1 MAATSNEG
9 ASGDASTGEPSSGSS
24 ASAPRGRL
32 AILVGG
38 GPAPGINAVISA
50 AAIEALNE
58 GFEVVGVQDGFR
70 NLVRRDISKV
80 RPLTI
85 DDVSRVHLQGGSV
98 LGTSREN
105 PTKSPEATRAVIE
118 TLLAAGVTHLVT
130 IGGDDTAL
138 SARHVSE
145 SSAGAIH
152 SVHVPKTIDNDLP
165 LPPHIPTFGFQTA
178 RHVGVAL
185 VRNLMED
192 ARSTR
197 RWYVVVAMG
206 RKAGHLALGIGK
218 AAGATLTVI
227 GEEFGNSYVPFSGIC
242 DIVEGA
248 IIKRRAMGRHFG
260 VAVLAEG
267 LIEKLDP
274 AELADL
280 QDVER
285 DEHGHIRFAEVDLA
299 RKVKA
304 EVQGRL
310 SQRGIRV
317 TLTSKNVGY
326 ELRCADPIPFDAEY
340 CRDLGYAAIRFLMSG
355 GSGAM
360 VSIQGGRLVPILF
373 DDLREPETGKTKV
386 RLVDTAAEGYRVARA
401 YMIRLEAED
410 FEHAAWVDKLA
421 EAAHLTAGEFR
432 QRFEHLAN
440 GVPTQ

>member
-1 MAATSNEG
+1 
-9 ASGDASTGEPSSGSS
+9 
-24 ASAPRGRL
+24 
-32 AILVGG
+32 
-38 GPAPGINAVISA
+38 
-50 AAIEALNE
+50 
-58 GFEVVGVQDGFR
+58 
-70 NLVRRDISKV
+70 
-80 RPLTI
+80 
-85 DDVSRVHLQGGSV
+85 
-98 LGTSREN
+98 
-105 PTKSPEATRAVIE
+105 
-118 TLLAAGVTHLVT
+118 
-130 IGGDDTAL
+130 
-138 SARHVSE
+138 
-145 SSAGAIH
+145 
-152 SVHVPKTIDNDLP
+152 VHVPKTIDNDLP
-165 LPPHIPTFGFQTA
+165 LPPHVPTFGFQTA
-178 RHVGVAL
+178 RHVGVAI

-227 GEEFGNSYVPFSGIC
+227 GEEFPQKYVSFSAIC

-248 IIKRRAMGRHFG
+248 IVKRRAMGRHFG
-260 VAVLAEG
+260 LVVLAEG

-310 SQRGIRV
+310 SGRGIRV
-317 TLTSKNVGY
+317 TITHKNVGY

-340 CRDLGYAAIRFLMSG
+340 CRDLGYSAIRFLLSG

-360 VSIQGGRLVPILF
+360 VSIQGGRLVPISF
-373 DDLREPETGKTKV
+373 DELREPATGKTKV
-386 RLVDTAAEGYRVARA
+386 RLVDTGAEGYRVARA

-432 QRFEHLAN
+432 QRFEHLAG
-440 GVPTQ
+440 GVPASF

>member
-1 MAATSNEG
+1 MA
-9 ASGDASTGEPSSGSS
+9 SSK
-24 ASAPRGRL
+24 RL

-50 AAIEALNE
+50 ATIEAVNQ
-58 GFEVVGVQDGFR
+58 GFDVIGIRDGFKR
-70 NLVRRDISKV
+70 LVRRDPTAL

-85 DDVSRVHLQGGSV
+85 DDVSRVHLLGGSI

-105 PTKSPEATRAVIE
+105 PTRSEAATRAVIE
-118 TLLAAGVTHLVT
+118 MLRDAGVTHLIT

-138 SARHVSE
+138 SSRYVTEHSD
-145 SSAGAIH
+145 GAIR

-165 LPPHIPTFGFQTA
+165 LPPHVPTFGFQTA
-178 RHVGVAL
+178 RHVGVEL

-218 AAGATLTVI
+218 AAGATLTVVA
-227 GEEFGNSYVPFSGIC
+227 EEFASPYVAFATIC

-248 IIKRRAMGRHFG
+248 IVKRRAMGRHFG

-267 LIEKLDP
+267 LIDKLDP
-274 AELADL
+274 SELVEL

-285 DEHGHIRFAEVDLA
+285 DEHGHVRFAEVDLA

-304 EVQGRL
+304 ELQGRF
-310 SQRGIRV
+310 SERGLRV
-317 TLTSKNVGY
+317 TITDKNVGY

-340 CRDLGYAAIRFLMSG
+340 CRDLGYGAIRFLVDG

-360 VSIQGGRLVPILF
+360 VSVQGGRLVPIPF
-373 DDLREPETGKTKV
+373 SDLVEPGTGKTKV
-386 RLVDTAAEGYRVARA
+386 RLVDIGSKGFRVARA
-401 YMIRLEAED
+401 YMIRLEEED
-410 FEHAAWVDKLA
+410 FAHAAWVDRLA
-421 EAAHLTAGEFR
+421 DAARLTPGAFR
-432 QRFEHLAN
+432 ERFEYLGSAT
-440 GVPTQ
+440 P